1 MTAATGRAHRSSR
14 ARLARYARI
23 LILALVIA
31 IGVNHVVWAVAQWPM
46 GDLEVY
52 LAAAERLRGGEPL
65 YQATEP
71 YLAYWYAPWFA
82 LAWIPLTYLPHELVA
97 VGWATVLL
105 GATTGVGWVLWRM
118 GTHAARLL
126 AVLTVPALFAVS
138 AGGNVQAIMVLGL
151 IVGMYRRSGPLWVA
165 AAASL
170 KFTPVLFVL
179 VYVARREW
187 GRALVAAGLS
197 TALIVPAFMLGL
209 PLGATGEWSE
219 SAPSLLAW
227 GPWVYVAAVGACG
240 VIAILGPVRHA
251 PLAVATGAVLALP
264 RLFVYD
270 VTLIA
275 AGAAVPS
282 RSVRDEESTTR

>member
-1 MTAATGRAHRSSR
+1 MTATVGRDHPRSR
-14 ARLARYARI
+14 GRLARYARM

-31 IGVNHVVWAVAQWPM
+31 IGVNHVVWAVVQWPM
-46 GDLEVY
+46 GDLEIY
-52 LAAAERLRGGEPL
+52 LAAAERLRAGEPL

-82 LAWIPLTYLPHELVA
+82 LAWVPLTYAPHELVA
-97 VGWATVLL
+97 IGWGAALLSAT
-105 GATTGVGWVLWRM
+105 AGVGWVLWRM

-138 AGGNVQAIMVLGL
+138 AGGNVQAIMVLAL
-151 IVGMYRRSGPLWVA
+151 IVGMHRRSGPLWVA

-179 VYVARREW
+179 VYLARGEW
-187 GRALVAAGLS
+187 GRALVAGGLS
-197 TALIVPAFMLGL
+197 AALIVPAFMLGL

-219 SAPSLLAW
+219 SAPSLIAW

-240 VIAILGPVRHA
+240 LIAILGPVRTA
-251 PLAVATGAVLALP
+251 PLAAATGAVLALP

-282 RSVRDEESTTR
+282 RSVRDEESTAR